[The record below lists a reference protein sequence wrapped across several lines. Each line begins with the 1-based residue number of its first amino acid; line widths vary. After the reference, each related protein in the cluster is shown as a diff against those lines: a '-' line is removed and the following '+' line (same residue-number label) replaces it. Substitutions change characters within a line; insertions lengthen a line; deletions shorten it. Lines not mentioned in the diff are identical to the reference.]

1 MSVCGQC
8 KSHVAAVNAGF
19 NMFNKIIR
27 VLLLYWKANFPIALW
42 ESRKC
47 VMWLSL
53 WSIQKRISLAAK
65 LIVSP
70 WYTTPKWLHRCGKPM
85 IFKAFRK
92 MIYNWWVFHIYV
104 RLQESTHP
112 FWATA
117 WLINVL
123 ETGRLPWP
131 LCEGLIIY
139 RGEIHIP
146 SIHEN
151 CSLIISW
158 SIFGSPQK
166 KVIFCCLCLFSI
178 YHLVI

>member
-1 MSVCGQC
+1 MSVCG
-8 KSHVAAVNAGF
+8 NARATLQLWMQVSTCSTRSLEPLEF
-19 NMFNKIIR
+19 W
-27 VLLLYWKANFPIALW
+27 LLLYWKNNFPIALW

-53 WSIQKRISLAAK
+53 WSIQKRISLAAN

-85 IFKAFRK
+85 VFKAFRK

-117 WLINVL
+117 WLVNVL
-123 ETGRLPWP
+123 ETGLLPWP

-139 RGEIHIP
+139 RGEIHIS
-146 SIHEN
+146 SIH
-151 CSLIISW
+151 
-158 SIFGSPQK
+158 
-166 KVIFCCLCLFSI
+166 
-178 YHLVI
+178 

>member
-47 VMWLSL
+47 VMWL

-123 ETGRLPWP
+123 ETRRLPWP

-166 KVIFCCLCLFSI
+166 KSNILLFMSIF
-178 YHLVI
+178 HLPSGYLT